1 MSSTSSSRKRSP
13 IYLADLSQERTRI
26 ARELHDGIAQELAA
40 IGYALDSEIGRSD
53 TSVASRAGMR
63 AIREQVTGVNR
74 RVRDEIFR
82 LRSLRDDVQ
91 SNFLAALDSLPADT
105 EVLGTL
111 PDSEVGLELGKVL
124 VELARNA
131 IDHGQASHIKVE
143 IEQNLIIIVNNG
155 SVSGSLKS
163 DRFGLIGIAERLDL
177 IGWALTIEDGFGRA
191 ELKVID

>member
-1 MSSTSSSRKRSP
+1 MV
-13 IYLADLSQERTRI
+13 DLSQERTRI

-53 TSVASRAGMR
+53 TSAESRAGMR
-63 AIREQVTGVNR
+63 AIREQVTGLNR

-82 LRSLRDDVQ
+82 LRSLRDGVQ
-91 SNFLAALDSLPADT
+91 RDFLAALDSLPLDT
-105 EVLGTL
+105 QVVGTL

-131 IDHGQASHIKVE
+131 IDHGQASDIKVG
-143 IEQNLIIIVNNG
+143 IEQNLIIIANNG
-155 SVSGSLKS
+155 LVLGSPKS

-177 IGWALTIEDGFGRA
+177 IGWVLTIEDGFGRA
-191 ELKVID
+191 ELKAIE